1 MGNRV
6 VWVSG
11 ASSGLGRAAAAALKQ
26 SGWRVIAGARSFTGS
41 EGEAD
46 CGTLLPLDVRDEAS
60 VRAFCSRAY
69 SLAGPPDALVNAA
82 AILTL
87 GPAEEISTEEFQA
100 VMDTVLMGA
109 FRLTRAVLPKMREK
123 GGGKIVM
130 FSSLN
135 GLMPTPFQGAYVAA
149 KHALEGFSE
158 CLMLET
164 RGQGIQVMLV
174 EPGDHAGGSQRCRG
188 QAGTVS
194 PLYRKS
200 LERVS
205 KTIAED
211 EARGQDPDRF
221 GRRLARVMGR
231 GRLPAR
237 LRAATMKEKTALVM
251 HNVLPG
257 RLYQR
262 LLADHYKV

>member
-1 MGNRV
+1 MGDRV

-11 ASSGLGRAAAAALKQ
+11 SSSGLGRAAAAALKQ
-26 SGWRVIAGARSFTGS
+26 SGWRVIAGARSFTG
-41 EGEAD
+41 EEAEAEY
-46 CGTLLPLDVRDEAS
+46 GQALPLDVRDDAS
-60 VRAFCSRAY
+60 VRAFCDQAFA
-69 SLAGPPDALVNAA
+69 LAGPPDALVNAA

-87 GPAEEISTEEFQA
+87 GPAEEIPLNELQA

-109 FRLTRAVLPKMREK
+109 LRLTRAALPLMRRK

-135 GLMPTPFQGAYVAA
+135 GLMPTPFQGAYVSA

-188 QAGTVS
+188 KTKWVS
-194 PLYRKS
+194 PLYHHS

-205 KTIAED
+205 GIIAKD
-211 EARGQDPDRF
+211 EAQGQDPDRF

-231 GRLPAR
+231 KRLPVR
-237 LRAATMKEKTALVM
+237 LRAATLKESFALIM
-251 HNVLPG
+251 HDVLPG
-257 RLYQR
+257 RLFLR
-262 LLADHYKV
+262 FLAGYYKV